1 MAISSK
7 HLSINAHGSGTMEN
21 HLLTLQVA
29 IMQQIAQVT
38 QGNGVPKDGLQ
49 TTVDQ
54 LRYGLQVDSCLI
66 FMVSDLGLTTA
77 TLEGEV
83 RGTKRQVDKYNVLRG
98 KGTVDDS
105 SSRLI
110 CEFYGKYYT
119 WLIQGKP
126 LIFPIADEQPPAP
139 IQEWQRV
146 SGLPLL
152 ILPLCHRQS
161 YFGAISLLTTQAQRQ
176 WSQAEIDCV
185 CAIASQWAMVFYY
198 IQREQD
204 YHIQQQKHQQ
214 VIAALNRA
222 ESRNNALL
230 EIIPDAL
237 FRINSAGIYLDWHGA
252 KTDTLPIP
260 AADIIGKHLH
270 QILPTPVAG
279 LIWDHIEQALETKTI
294 QRVEYQ
300 LWVNGKARNFEARIV
315 ASGVEEVSVIV
326 QDVTDRVQM
335 RLSLEQVNDALEM
348 RVEERTAALR
358 KVNDVLQVEIIERKR
373 IEEQLRTSEEQLRQL
388 TENIREVFFLT
399 TPDFSQMIYISPVYQ
414 EVWGRSTKS
423 LYEQPSSWLES
434 IHPEDRD
441 RVTQALHKQ
450 SLGEANFQEE
460 YRIVRPD
467 GSVRWMGVRAF
478 PVVNEAG
485 ITIRIAGIA
494 EDITERQRVQAE
506 LLNALAQEKEL
517 SDLKSRFITV
527 TSHEFRTPL
536 TTIHSS
542 AELLEHYRHKWSD
555 EKQLMHL
562 HRIQTSVKYM
572 TKLLNDVL
580 ILGKADAGKLA
591 LSLEPIDLEV
601 FCATLVKELQL
612 NLQKHSVIN
621 ISYEWKATLDAQEI
635 YLDKQLLQQILED
648 VLSNAIKYSSS
659 EETIEV
665 KLKGNRE
672 QITLEIRDRGI
683 GIPLE
688 DQDRLFEAFHRGT
701 NVGTIPG
708 TGLGLAI
715 VKRCVDIHQGDIHI
729 NSTIGVG
736 TTVTVT
742 LPIVKS

>member
-1 MAISSK
+1 
-7 HLSINAHGSGTMEN
+7 MEN

-580 ILGKADAGKLA
+580 ILGKADAGKLI
-591 LSLEPIDLEV
+591 LTPELIDLKQ
-601 FCATLVKELQL
+601 FCFTLIKDLQL
-612 NLQKHSVIN
+612 NYYDSLTFTIN
-621 ISYEWKATLDAQEI
+621 CEWKSTLNPEKI
-635 YLDKQLLQQILED
+635 NLDKQLLQQIVEN
-648 VLSNAIKYSSS
+648 VLSNAIKYSSP
-659 EETIEV
+659 EQAIEIN
-665 KLKGNRE
+665 LNGNRE

>member
-1 MAISSK
+1 
-7 HLSINAHGSGTMEN
+7 MEN
-21 HLLTLQVA
+21 NLLTLQVA
-29 IMQQIAQVT
+29 IMQQIAQVS
-38 QGNGVPKDGLQ
+38 QGNGVTQDGLQ
-49 TTVDQ
+49 TTADQ
-54 LRYGLQVDSCLI
+54 LRQVLQVDSCLI
-66 FMVSDLGLTTA
+66 FMVSDFEPITA

-83 RGTKRQVDKYNVLRG
+83 RGINRQVDKYNVLRG

-119 WLIQGKP
+119 WLKQGTP
-126 LIFPIADEQPPAP
+126 FIFQGADEHPPGP
-139 IQEWQRV
+139 IQAWQTV

-161 YFGAISLLTTQAQRQ
+161 YFGAISLMATQPQRQ

-185 CAIASQWAMVFYY
+185 CAIASQWAMVFYH

-222 ESRNNALL
+222 ESRSHALL

-237 FRINSAGIYLDWHGA
+237 FRINSAGIYLDCYGT
-252 KTDTLPIP
+252 KNDTLPIS

-270 QILPTPVAG
+270 QVLPTPVAG
-279 LIWDHIEQALETKTI
+279 LIWENIEQALETKTI

-300 LWVNGKARNFEARIV
+300 LWLNGKARNFEARIV
-315 ASGVEEVSVIV
+315 ASGFEEVSVIV

-358 KVNDVLQVEIIERKR
+358 KVNDVLQAEIIERKR
-373 IEEQLRTSEEQLRQL
+373 VEEQLRTSEEQLRQL

-441 RVTQALHKQ
+441 RVAQALRKQ
-450 SLGEANFQEE
+450 FLGEENFQEE

-485 ITIRIAGIA
+485 ITTRIAGIA

-506 LLNALAQEKEL
+506 ILNALAQEKEL

-542 AELLEHYRHKWSD
+542 AELLEHYRHKWSN

-572 TKLLNDVL
+572 AKLLNDVL
-580 ILGKADAGKLA
+580 ILGKADAGKIVLN
-591 LSLEPIDLEV
+591 LEPIDLEL
-601 FCATLVKELQL
+601 FCVTLVKELQL
-612 NLQKHSVIN
+612 NQPKISSIN
-621 ISYEWKATLDAQEI
+621 ISHEWKQTLDAQEI
-635 YLDKQLLQQILED
+635 YLDKQLLQQIVEN
-648 VLSNAIKYSSS
+648 VLSNAIKYSSP
-659 EETIEV
+659 EQAIEV
-665 KLKGNRE
+665 KLNGNRE

-683 GIPLE
+683 GIPPE
-688 DQDRLFEAFHRGT
+688 DQDRIFEAFHRGT

-715 VKRCVDIHQGDIHI
+715 VKKCVDIHQGDIHI
-729 NSTIGVG
+729 NSIIGVG

-742 LPIVKS
+742 LPILN

>member
-1 MAISSK
+1 
-7 HLSINAHGSGTMEN
+7 MEN

-279 LIWDHIEQALETKTI
+279 LIWDHIEQAKTI

>member
-1 MAISSK
+1 M
-7 HLSINAHGSGTMEN
+7 
-21 HLLTLQVA
+21 
-29 IMQQIAQVT
+29 
-38 QGNGVPKDGLQ
+38 
-49 TTVDQ
+49 
-54 LRYGLQVDSCLI
+54 
-66 FMVSDLGLTTA
+66 FMVSDFEPITTPF
-77 TLEGEV
+77 EGEV
-83 RGTKRQVDKYNVLRG
+83 KGKKRQENLYQLLRG
-98 KGTVDDS
+98 KGTVDNS

-126 LIFPIADEQPPAP
+126 LIFPIADEHPPAP

-161 YFGAISLLTTQAQRQ
+161 YFGAISLMATQTQRQ

-185 CAIASQWAMVFYY
+185 WAIASQWATVFYH
-198 IQREQD
+198 IQREQA
-204 YHIQQQKHQQ
+204 YHIQQQQHQQ
-214 VIAALNRA
+214 IIAALNQA
-222 ESRNNALL
+222 ESRNHALL
-230 EIIPDAL
+230 ELIPDAL

-252 KTDTLPIP
+252 KTDTLPLP
-260 AADIIGKHLH
+260 ATDIIGKHLH
-270 QILPTPVAG
+270 QVLPTPVAG

-300 LWVNGKARNFEARIV
+300 LWVHGKARNFEARIV
-315 ASGVEEVSVIV
+315 ASGIEEVSVIV

-358 KVNDVLQVEIIERKR
+358 KVNDVLKAEIIERKR

-423 LYEQPSSWLES
+423 LYEHPSSWLES

-460 YRIVRPD
+460 YRIIRPD
-467 GSVRWMGVRAF
+467 SSVRWMGVRAF

-485 ITIRIAGIA
+485 ITTRIAGIA

-506 LLNALAQEKEL
+506 ILNALAQEKEL

-555 EKQLMHL
+555 EKQKMHL

-580 ILGKADAGKLA
+580 ILGKADAGKL
-591 LSLEPIDLEV
+591 SLTPEPIDLEI
-601 FCATLVKELQL
+601 FCTTLSKDLQF
-612 NLQKHSVIN
+612 NQPEPSVIN
-621 ISYEWKATLDAQEI
+621 ISYEWKPTLDAQDI
-635 YLDKQLLQQILED
+635 YLDKQLLQQILEN
-648 VLSNAIKYSSS
+648 VLSNAIKYSSLDQS
-659 EETIEV
+659 IDV
-665 KLKGNRE
+665 KVNGNCE

-683 GIPLE
+683 GIPPD
-688 DQDRLFEAFHRGT
+688 DQERLFEAFHRGT

-715 VKRCVDIHQGDIHI
+715 VKKCVDIHQGDIHI
-729 NSTIGVG
+729 NSSIGVG

>member
-1 MAISSK
+1 
-7 HLSINAHGSGTMEN
+7 MEN

-580 ILGKADAGKLA
+580 ILGKADTGKLA

>member
-1 MAISSK
+1 
-7 HLSINAHGSGTMEN
+7 MEN
-21 HLLTLQVA
+21 HLLTLQGA
-29 IMQQIAQVT
+29 IMPQIAQVT
-38 QGNGVPKDGLQ
+38 QGQCVPQDGLQ
-49 TTVDQ
+49 TTADQ
-54 LRYGLQVDSCLI
+54 LRYGLQVDSCLM

-77 TLEGEV
+77 TVEGEV
-83 RGTKRQVDKYNVLRG
+83 RGINRQEHPYNVLRG

-110 CEFYGKYYT
+110 CEFYGKYST

-126 LIFPIADEQPPAP
+126 LICPIADEQPSAP

-152 ILPLCHRQS
+152 ILPLCHRHS

-185 CAIASQWAMVFYY
+185 YAIASQWAMVFYH

-204 YHIQQQKHQQ
+204 YHIQQQNHQQ
-214 VIAALNRA
+214 VIAALNQA
-222 ESRNNALL
+222 ESRNHALL
-230 EIIPDAL
+230 ELIPDAL
-237 FRINSAGIYLDWHGA
+237 FRINSAGIYLDFHGA
-252 KTDTLPIP
+252 KTETLPIP
-260 AADIIGKHLH
+260 ATNIIGKHLH

-358 KVNDVLQVEIIERKR
+358 KVNDVLQAEIIERKR

-441 RVTQALHKQ
+441 RVIQALHKQ

-506 LLNALAQEKEL
+506 ILNALAQEKEL

-580 ILGKADAGKLA
+580 ILGKADAGKL
-591 LSLEPIDLEV
+591 SLTPEPIDLEV
-601 FCATLVKELQL
+601 FCTTLSKDLQL
-612 NLQKHSVIN
+612 NQPKPSVIN
-621 ISYEWKATLDAQEI
+621 INYAWEQTLDLQDI
-635 YLDKQLLQQILED
+635 YLDKQLLQQILEN
-648 VLSNAIKYSSS
+648 VLSNAIKYSSPDQA
-659 EETIEV
+659 IDIN
-665 KLKGNRE
+665 LNGNRE

-683 GIPLE
+683 GIPPE

-715 VKRCVDIHQGDIHI
+715 VKKCVDIHQGDIYI
-729 NSTIGVG
+729 NSIIGVG

-742 LPIVKS
+742 LPIIKS

>member
-1 MAISSK
+1 
-7 HLSINAHGSGTMEN
+7 MEN
-21 HLLTLQVA
+21 HLLTLQGA
-29 IMQQIAQVT
+29 IMPQIAQVT
-38 QGNGVPKDGLQ
+38 QGQCVPQDGLQ
-49 TTVDQ
+49 TTADQ
-54 LRYGLQVDSCLI
+54 LRYGLQVDSCLM

-77 TLEGEV
+77 TVEGEV
-83 RGTKRQVDKYNVLRG
+83 RGINRQEHPYNVLRG

-110 CEFYGKYYT
+110 CEFYGKYST

-126 LIFPIADEQPPAP
+126 LICPIADEQPSAP

-152 ILPLCHRQS
+152 ILPLCHRHS

-185 CAIASQWAMVFYY
+185 CAIASQWAMVFYH

-204 YHIQQQKHQQ
+204 YHIQQQNHQQ
-214 VIAALNRA
+214 VIAALNQA
-222 ESRNNALL
+222 ESRNHALL
-230 EIIPDAL
+230 ELIPDAL
-237 FRINSAGIYLDWHGA
+237 FRINSAGIYLDFHGA
-252 KTDTLPIP
+252 KTETLPIP
-260 AADIIGKHLH
+260 ATNIIGKHLH

-358 KVNDVLQVEIIERKR
+358 KVNDVLQAEIIERKR

-441 RVTQALHKQ
+441 RVIQALHKQ

-562 HRIQTSVKYM
+562 YRIQTSVKYM

-580 ILGKADAGKLA
+580 ILGKADAGKL
-591 LSLEPIDLEV
+591 SLTPEPIDLEV
-601 FCATLVKELQL
+601 FCTTLSKDLQL
-612 NLQKHSVIN
+612 NQPKPSVIN
-621 ISYEWKATLDAQEI
+621 INYAWEQTLYLQDI
-635 YLDKQLLQQILED
+635 YLDKQLLQQILEN
-648 VLSNAIKYSSS
+648 VLSNAIKYSSPDQA
-659 EETIEV
+659 IDIN
-665 KLKGNRE
+665 LNGNRE

-683 GIPLE
+683 GIPPD

-715 VKRCVDIHQGDIHI
+715 VKKCVDIHQGDIYI
-729 NSTIGVG
+729 NSIIGVG

-742 LPIVKS
+742 LPIIKS

>member
-7 HLSINAHGSGTMEN
+7 HLSINANELGTMEN

-38 QGNGVPKDGLQ
+38 QGQCVPQDGLQ
-49 TTVDQ
+49 TTADQ
-54 LRYGLQVDSCLI
+54 LRHGLQVDSCLMFI
-66 FMVSDLGLTTA
+66 VSDFEPITTPF
-77 TLEGEV
+77 EGEV
-83 RGTKRQVDKYNVLRG
+83 KGKKIQENPYQLLRG
-98 KGTVDDS
+98 QGTVDDS

-126 LIFPIADEQPPAP
+126 LIFPIADEHPPAP
-139 IQEWQRV
+139 IQEWQRL

-161 YFGAISLLTTQAQRQ
+161 YFGAISLMATQAQRQ

-185 CAIASQWAMVFYY
+185 CAIASQWAIVFYH
-198 IQREQD
+198 IQQEQE

-237 FRINSAGIYLDWHGA
+237 FRINSAGIYLDCYGT
-252 KTDTLPIP
+252 KTETLSIP
-260 AADIIGKHLH
+260 ATDIIGKHLH
-270 QILPTPVAG
+270 QILPTQVAG
-279 LIWDHIEQALETKTI
+279 LIWEHIEQALETKTI

-315 ASGVEEVSVIV
+315 ASGFEEVSVIV

-358 KVNDVLQVEIIERKR
+358 KVNDVLQAEIIERKR

-467 GSVRWMGVRAF
+467 SSVRWMGVRAF

-506 LLNALAQEKEL
+506 ILNALAQEKEL

-555 EKQLMHL
+555 EKQQMHL
-562 HRIQTSVKYM
+562 HRIQGSVKYM

-580 ILGKADAGKLA
+580 ILGKTDAGKLA
-591 LSLEPIDLEV
+591 LSLEPINLEL
-601 FCATLVKELQL
+601 FCVTLVKELQL
-612 NLQKHSVIN
+612 NQPELSVIN
-621 ISYEWKATLDAQEI
+621 ISYEWEPTLDAQEI
-635 YLDKQLLQQILED
+635 YLDKQLLQQILEN

-683 GIPLE
+683 GIPLD

-708 TGLGLAI
+708 TGLGLTI
-715 VKRCVDIHQGDIHI
+715 VKKCVDIHQGNIDI
-729 NSTIGVG
+729 NSIIGVG

-742 LPIVKS
+742 LPIIKS

>member
-1 MAISSK
+1 
-7 HLSINAHGSGTMEN
+7 MEN